1 MGENED
7 HAEFI
12 FTDDDEIIIARKV
25 CGGKRVLL

>member
-1 MGENED
+1 MGEIED

-12 FTDDDEIIIARKV
+12 FYDDEIIIARKV